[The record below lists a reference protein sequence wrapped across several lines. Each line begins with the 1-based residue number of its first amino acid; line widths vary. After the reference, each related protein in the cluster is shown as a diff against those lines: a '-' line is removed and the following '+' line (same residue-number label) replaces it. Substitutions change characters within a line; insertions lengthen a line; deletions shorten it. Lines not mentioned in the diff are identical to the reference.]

1 MTPEAGELDMRK
13 IGQARNT
20 LMDMRLSQVVHHSI
34 WIANWIILKKARR
47 FYSVF
52 VGASR
57 CLTLWVDRQLLIL
70 KAISPISTPWSP
82 HMEETSGTTCFTLM
96 SFLSGLSVLHFL
108 MWFCVCA
115 CSDIKKARLL
125 LKSVRETN
133 PHHPPAWI
141 ASARLE
147 EVTGKLQVAR
157 NLIMKG
163 TEMCP
168 KVRHK
173 SRRKLYTTTL
183 SPWYTLTFLF

>member
-1 MTPEAGELDMRK
+1 MSDSVSGQTVVDPKGYLTDLNSMIPTHGGDIRCRVFYPHEIYIWAGCAAFSNV
-13 IGQARNT
+13 I
-20 LMDMRLSQVVHHSI
+20 V
-34 WIANWIILKKARR
+34 
-47 FYSVF
+47 
-52 VGASR
+52 
-57 CLTLWVDRQLLIL
+57 
-70 KAISPISTPWSP
+70 
-82 HMEETSGTTCFTLM
+82 
-96 SFLSGLSVLHFL
+96 
-108 MWFCVCA
+108 CV

-173 SRRKLYTTTL
+173 KREEMLMCN
-183 SPWYTLTFLF
+183 